1 MSLRVR
7 LTLFYTL
14 FLAVVLIAVATAV
27 YAFTRNSLNSDLQ
40 GRARVLL
47 NNVLVDK
54 NIAITDQ
61 TFNRDTYFRA
71 RVYFFRDIA
80 TWEDL
85 KTGPQSLDA
94 DSFTL
99 RKGIHR
105 NPTSDDLFRL
115 LTDETYQELFS
126 TGRAYTQVRLP
137 ESDRSLIVYA
147 QRHTLESGPSTWPT
161 VSLVALPAPTDTLD
175 GLRNLLLRTIFFAFI
190 SFALGVWLL
199 SNRVLLPVNRVTR
212 AAAQVTGL
220 DLSHRVPV
228 PNTKDEIHDLAM
240 TLNNMLDRLQESFET
255 QRRFTAD
262 ASHELRTPVT
272 AIVGHAN
279 YILRRTKP
287 STEQIDSLTVIRR
300 EAERMAKLVNDL
312 LELARADAG
321 FSIQRE
327 PMNLVEVV
335 EAVHMEVAPVA
346 GSTNINVAINQPLIE
361 VLGDASRLK
370 QVVLNLV
377 QNAVNA
383 GSSTVTITVVKE
395 KRQVRLEILDDGPG
409 IPDAAIPHL
418 FDRFYRVDGARS
430 TRGNGSGL
438 GLAIVNWI
446 VQQHGGTVEVESK
459 LGEGTVFTVLL
470 PTLNPKMTEAAFL
483 TQSRPP
489 LNVRPKSA

>member
-14 FLAVVLIAVATAV
+14 FLAVVLIAVAAAV
-27 YAFTRNSLNSDLQ
+27 YAFTRNSLISDLQ
-40 GRARVLL
+40 NRARLTV

-54 NIAITDQ
+54 SVEINDQ
-61 TFNRDTYFRA
+61 TFTRDTYYLA
-71 RVYFFRDIA
+71 RIYIFQDIS
-80 TWEDL
+80 TWEEL
-85 KTGPQSLDA
+85 KGGRPWDA
-94 DSFTL
+94 NLFARRSV
-99 RKGIHR
+99 HR
-105 NPTSDDLFRL
+105 NPTSDDLFNL
-115 LTDETYQELFS
+115 LSDDTYQELFAS
-126 TGRAYTQVRLP
+126 GRAVAQLRLP
-137 ESDRSLIVYA
+137 DSDKRLIAYV
-147 QRHTLESGPSTWPT
+147 QRHRYQNGPAEFSTS
-161 VSLVALPAPTDTLD
+161 SLVALPMPTETLN

-228 PNTKDEIHDLAM
+228 PNTKDEIHDLAL

-272 AIVGHAN
+272 AIVGHTN

-346 GSTNINVAINQPLIE
+346 GTTNINVAINQPLIE

-377 QNAVNA
+377 QNAINA
-383 GSSTVTITVVKE
+383 GSDTVTISVVKE
-395 KRQVRLEILDDGPG
+395 KKQVRLEILDDGPG
-409 IPDAAIPHL
+409 IPKDAIPHL

-446 VQQHGGTVEVESK
+446 VQQHGGSVEVESK
-459 LGEGTVFTVLL
+459 LGEGTVFTVML
-470 PTLNPKMTEAAFL
+470 PAVNPKMTEAAFL

-489 LNVRPKSA
+489 LNSRTKPV

>member
-14 FLAVVLIAVATAV
+14 FLAVVLIAVAAAV
-27 YAFTRNSLNSDLQ
+27 YAFTRNSLITDLQ
-40 GRARVLL
+40 NRARLTV
-47 NNVLVDK
+47 NSVLVDRSVE
-54 NIAITDQ
+54 ISDQ
-61 TFNRDTYFRA
+61 TFTRDTYFLA
-71 RVYFFRDIA
+71 KIYIFQDIN
-80 TWEDL
+80 TWEEL
-85 KTGPQSLDA
+85 KAGQPWDA
-94 DSFTL
+94 NLFARRTV
-99 RKGIHR
+99 HR
-105 NPTSDDLFRL
+105 NPTPEDLFKFL
-115 LTDETYQELFS
+115 PDANYQELFS
-126 TGRAYTQVRLP
+126 TGRSYAQIRLP
-137 ESDRSLIVYA
+137 ESDKNLIAYVQRHRYQNGPAEFSAASLI
-147 QRHTLESGPSTWPT
+147 
-161 VSLVALPAPTDTLD
+161 ALPMPTETLN
-175 GLRNLLLRTIFFAFI
+175 GLRNLLLRTIFFAFV
-190 SFALGVWLL
+190 SFAIGVWLL

-212 AAAQVTGL
+212 AAAQVTSL

-272 AIVGHAN
+272 AIVGHTN

-335 EAVHMEVAPVA
+335 EAVHMEIAPVA
-346 GSTNINVAINQPLIE
+346 GSTAINVAINQPLIE

-383 GSSTVTITVVKE
+383 GSNTVTISVVKE
-395 KRQVRLEILDDGPG
+395 KKQVRLEILDDGPG
-409 IPDAAIPHL
+409 IPEDAIPHL

-459 LGEGTVFTVLL
+459 LGEGTVFTVML
-470 PTLNPKMTEAAFL
+470 PAVNPKMTEAAFL

-489 LNVRPKSA
+489 LNTKARST